1 MPGPK
6 DKGNETERLIGS
18 IAEVVVLRD
27 FVVRNPKF
35 KKANGKE
42 KELTDILVP
51 FGESAISIQAKSKVV
66 NTKNTTAEVIESRVK
81 KIIDD
86 AVGQLRNTRMLADDG
101 TVHMYK
107 NTHGIEIPFGKP
119 KIVKIH
125 GIVLVNVYDQDNNH
139 LRVGPDYVRKH
150 DMDVHILDIAD
161 FYAVSSEIDTIP
173 DLIEYLDVRGRLLVE
188 DRLNLLNELD
198 FLATYKTR
206 PDLIKK
212 ILEDEHG
219 LLIVNPGIWDE
230 YQSGSAAAI
239 KLRNTLNRQSYLVDM
254 TIEKMVESIDY
265 MPLIKNPLTGEPMQ
279 PGTTE
284 GYWAVVSELSRL
296 KRLDR
301 RIFGRKM
308 EEKMRQAND
317 QKYHEGYSLMLLS
330 PGEGLLFYAS
340 DNADRA
346 ERAFRLSVLAS
357 TAYAAKDLRKII
369 GIATEPLEGHGRSFD
384 VMILEDV
391 EFKNKDELKEQ
402 AKHFFGECKHY
413 GGYEY
418 SDE

>member
-1 MPGPK
+1 MPGSK
-6 DKGNETERLIGS
+6 DKGDETERLIGN

-27 FVVRNPKF
+27 FVVRNPKY
-35 KKANGKE
+35 KKSNGQE

-51 FGESAISIQAKSKVV
+51 FGENAISIQAKSKVV
-66 NTKNTTAEVIESRVK
+66 NTKNATEEVIESRVK

-86 AVGQLRNTRMLADDG
+86 AVGQLRNTRLLADDG

-107 NTHGIEIPFGKP
+107 NTHGIEIPFGNP
-119 KIVKIH
+119 KVVKIH
-125 GIVLVNVYDQDNNH
+125 GIVLVNVYDQDNDH
-139 LRVGPDYVRKH
+139 LRVGSDYVRKH
-150 DMDVHILDIAD
+150 DMDIHIVDVAD

-173 DLIEYLDVRGRLLVE
+173 DLMEYLDVRGRLLNE
-188 DRLNLLNELD
+188 DRLNSLNELD
-198 FLATYKTR
+198 FLATYKTQ
-206 PDLIKK
+206 PDLIREV
-212 ILEDEHG
+212 LEDKHG
-219 LLIVNPGIWDE
+219 RLIIHPGIWDE
-230 YQSGSAAAI
+230 YQSGSATAI

-265 MPLIKNPLTGEPMQ
+265 TPLVKNPLTGEPMQ
-279 PGTTE
+279 PGTAE

-317 QKYHEGYSLMLLS
+317 PKYHEGYSLMFLK
-330 PGEGLLFYAS
+330 PDEGLLFYSS
-340 DNADRA
+340 DNADRE

-369 GIATEPLEGHGRSFD
+369 GVATEPLEGHGRSFD
-384 VMILEDV
+384 AMILEDV

-402 AKHFFGECKHY
+402 AKYFFDEGKHY
-413 GGYEY
+413 EGYEY
-418 SDE
+418 TDN